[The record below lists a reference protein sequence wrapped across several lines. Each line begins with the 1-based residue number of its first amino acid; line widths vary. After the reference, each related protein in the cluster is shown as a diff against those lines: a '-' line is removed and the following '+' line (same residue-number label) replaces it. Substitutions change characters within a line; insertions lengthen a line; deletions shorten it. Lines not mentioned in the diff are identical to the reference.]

1 MQSDHLNIKS
11 ILTLKGITI
20 ALLIALFA
28 TLVVLAV
35 PHALSGSGNDA
46 ECLNGSTDCVTK
58 PAQRPNL
65 IVWGGV
71 YLCSLLGLI
80 LMTFKSNGEKRPA
93 SNYITLASA
102 AALNT
107 VMWMAFVYAGA
118 FLFKLF

>member
-11 ILTLKGITI
+11 ILTLKGLTI
-20 ALLIALFA
+20 AVLIALFA
-28 TLVVLAV
+28 TLVILAV
-35 PHALSGSGNDA
+35 PHTFGAGKDA
-46 ECLNGSTDCVTK
+46 ECLNGAADCVANN
-58 PAQRPNL
+58 AQRPNL

-80 LMTFKSNGEKRPA
+80 LMTIKSNGEKRPA
-93 SNYITLASA
+93 SSYITLASA

-107 VMWMAFVYAGA
+107 FMWMAFVYAGA